1 MALCTFPELLNDEKF
16 PEDAKHRARRILNAC
31 GGGSVGAYTDSAG
44 TYIYIFIYN
53 FLTWKTILKFKKKGL
68 EVVKNDIADFIS
80 RRDDGIPAN
89 SDDIFLT
96 TGASSGIK
104 TVMELLLN
112 GPNEKPAGFMIPIP
126 QYPLYSATISEYSA
140 QQVSYLFFIILFL
153 TCYLIYINRLDII
166 WKKIKIGL

>member
-1 MALCTFPELLNDEKF
+1 MKNN
-16 PEDAKHRARRILNAC
+16 I
-31 GGGSVGAYTDSAG
+31 
-44 TYIYIFIYN
+44 
-53 FLTWKTILKFKKKGL
+53 KTKKKGL

-153 TCYLIYINRLDII
+153 IYYLIYINRLDII

>member
-1 MALCTFPELLNDEKF
+1 M
-16 PEDAKHRARRILNAC
+16 
-31 GGGSVGAYTDSAG
+31 
-44 TYIYIFIYN
+44 
-53 FLTWKTILKFKKKGL
+53 TWKTILKLKKKGL
-68 EVVKNDIADFIS
+68 EVVKIDIADFIS
-80 RRDDGIPAN
+80 RSDDGIPAN

-140 QQVSYLFFIILFL
+140 QQVSY
-153 TCYLIYINRLDII
+153 
-166 WKKIKIGL
+166 